1 LLSLPFHQQK
11 NPGAQKRRGAA
22 GCLAPFFKAA
32 ASNRKSTRLTKLPK
46 NKKARA
52 KGDGLIITNSCRPLA
67 HL

>member
-32 ASNRKSTRLTKLPK
+32 ASNRKSTPPDQIA
-46 NKKARA
+46 KKQKSPRQKAT
-52 KGDGLIITNSCRPLA
+52 G
-67 HL
+67 